1 MGTSYDFEV
10 TVGLH
15 QGLALSPFLVVIL
28 VDFNNGYRRNIL
40 FADDVVLSETKEV
53 EARLEKWRAAIEDRG
68 MRVIRKKTV
77 LIHGRP

>member
-1 MGTSYDFEV
+1 MRTSYDFEV

-28 VDFNNGYRRNIL
+28 IDFNNGYRRNIL
-40 FADDVVLSETKEV
+40 FADDIVLSETKEV